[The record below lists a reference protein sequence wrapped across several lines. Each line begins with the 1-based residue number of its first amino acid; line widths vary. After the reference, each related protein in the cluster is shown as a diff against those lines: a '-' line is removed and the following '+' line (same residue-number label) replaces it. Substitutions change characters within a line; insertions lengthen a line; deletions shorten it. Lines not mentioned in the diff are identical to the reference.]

1 MHPFWPPKH
10 TTAILPMIG
19 VLSKASCRMLYEQSP
34 WRNLGLSVWFK
45 GTEAIVDPS
54 NSPVYESSFL
64 GLEPAPFRSLAQNC
78 NCYATTTIKM
88 MHRVGMIY
96 GTDLGR

>member
-10 TTAILPMIG
+10 TTVFLPMFG
-19 VLSKASCRMLYEQSP
+19 VPSKASCRMLYEQSP

-64 GLEPAPFRSLAQNC
+64 GLEPAPFR
-78 NCYATTTIKM
+78 
-88 MHRVGMIY
+88 
-96 GTDLGR
+96 